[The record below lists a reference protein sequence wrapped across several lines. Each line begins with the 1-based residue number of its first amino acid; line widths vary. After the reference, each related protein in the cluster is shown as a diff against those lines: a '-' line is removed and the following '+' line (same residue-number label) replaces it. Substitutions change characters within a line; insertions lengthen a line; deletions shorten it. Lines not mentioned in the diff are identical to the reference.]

1 MKPLLPLLLSLLLA
15 TTLHAA
21 PLEPIKCTGT
31 WAPTITEQAL
41 IAAYGKANV
50 TRGPI
55 YVAEGNEEPGTI
67 LFPKDETQR
76 LEIVWKDKRRYRN
89 PEWIRIPAG
98 SRWRTFAGIRGG
110 MPLAELER
118 LNARPFKF
126 SGFDWDYGGFVTDWR
141 AGKLTNVGAPC
152 SLQVR
157 LDRNVPDRLT
167 PAQEKAVDATS
178 GDLTVLSSS
187 ANARAL
193 AVVVGELLIQYP

>member
-1 MKPLLPLLLSLLLA
+1 MKPLLLTLFLVTS
-15 TTLHAA
+15 LHAA
-21 PLEPIKCTGT
+21 APLQPIKCTGA

-41 IAAYGKANV
+41 IAAHGRANV
-50 TRGPI
+50 TRGAV
-55 YVAEGNEEPGTI
+55 YVAEGDEERGTI
-67 LFPKDETQR
+67 LFPNDETRR

-98 SRWRTFAGIRGG
+98 SRWGTFAGIRSG

-141 AGKLTNVGAPC
+141 AGKLAKVGAPC

-157 LDRNVPDRLT
+157 LDRTVPDRLT
-167 PAQEKAVDATS
+167 KAQEKAVNATS
-178 GDLTVLSSS
+178 GDLEVLSSS

-193 AVVVGELLIQYP
+193 TVMVGELLIQYP